1 MPKDTQ
7 QTELAGTLDGPTGS
21 PYSLALARGNTR
33 ITNMVIRVAIEV
45 ILLLAALGLGMIIW
59 IAVAFHHD
67 DVTDEYWSVHGVPPP
82 PDYAPIPNHLMEPI
96 IFGPLTA
103 LLFVRLGVWAFRS
116 LQKRR

>member
-82 PDYAPIPNHLMEPI
+82 PDYAPIPNHLMLPI